1 MSTLNTLIPSFLRR
15 QASRNRHWVPPAN
28 NMPGQA
34 YKVRH
39 DRLNNLVAILIITFT
54 IIATGCS
61 TLKQRAEGPL
71 ATTISPE
78 AEALFSRLRS
88 QNSQLDSFKG
98 TGRMRIENQNGIQR
112 ARIMW
117 AGYQNEKLRLE
128 IMGATGQPVF
138 SFAYD
143 GERIYLISHAENRFY
158 SKRSSEASLE
168 KLISLPI
175 TVSAS
180 LDLLAGR
187 IPSEEHLLPISV
199 RVKEEGE
206 QILILKSLERKA
218 GHQKI
223 TIDTASGIVRQ
234 IEVFGKGERL
244 EYQVEFIY
252 MQTVSG
258 FEVPR
263 ELRFSNGSQA
273 SLQLVVERFWPNVA
287 IPESLFV
294 LERPD

>member
-1 MSTLNTLIPSFLRR
+1 MSKLNTFIPPFLRR
-15 QASRNRHWVPPAN
+15 LASRNRHWMPPAN

-34 YKVRH
+34 YKVRY
-39 DRLNNLVAILIITFT
+39 DRLNYLVAILIISFT

-71 ATTISPE
+71 ATTIPPE
-78 AEALFSRLRS
+78 AEALFNRLRAQNSRLH
-88 QNSQLDSFKG
+88 SFKG
-98 TGRMRIENQNGIQR
+98 TGRMRIENRNGIQR
-112 ARIMW
+112 TRIMW

-128 IMGATGQPVF
+128 IMGATGQPVL

-143 GERIYLISHAENRFY
+143 GERIYLISHTENRFY
-158 SKRSSEASLE
+158 SKRSSDASLE

-175 TVSAS
+175 SVSES

-187 IPSEEHLLPISV
+187 VPMEKHLLPTGV
-199 RVKEEGE
+199 HVKEEGE
-206 QILILKSLERKA
+206 QILVLKSLDRKA

-223 TIDTASGIVRQ
+223 TVDTASGTIRR
-234 IEVFGKGERL
+234 IEVLDKDERL
-244 EYQVEFIY
+244 EYQVEFIQ
-252 MQTVSG
+252 MQNVSG

-273 SLQLVVERFWPNVA
+273 SLQIVVERFWPNIA
-287 IPESLFV
+287 IPESLFE
-294 LERPD
+294 LDRPD

>member
-1 MSTLNTLIPSFLRR
+1 MSKLNTFIPSFLRR
-15 QASRNRHWVPPAN
+15 LASRNRHWMPPAN

-39 DRLNNLVAILIITFT
+39 DRLNYLVAILVISFT

-78 AEALFSRLRS
+78 AEALFNRLRS
-88 QNSQLDSFKG
+88 QNSQLQSFKG
-98 TGRMRIENQNGIQR
+98 TGRMRIENQNGIQQ

-143 GERIYLISHAENRFY
+143 GERIYLISHTENRFY
-158 SKRSSEASLE
+158 SKRSSDASLE

-175 TVSAS
+175 SVSDT
-180 LDLLAGR
+180 LDLLVGR
-187 IPSEEHLLPISV
+187 IPMEKECLPISV
-199 RVKEEGE
+199 HVKEEGE
-206 QILILKSLERKA
+206 QILVLKSLERKA

-223 TIDTASGIVRQ
+223 TIDTASGSVRR
-234 IEVFGKGERL
+234 IEAFDKDESL
-244 EYQVEFIY
+244 EYQAEFIR
-252 MQTVSG
+252 MQNVSG
-258 FEVPR
+258 FEVPK
-263 ELRFSNGSQA
+263 ELRFSDGSQA
-273 SLQLVVERFWPNVA
+273 SLQLFVERFWPNVA
-287 IPESLFV
+287 LPESLFE
-294 LERPD
+294 LDRPD

>member
-1 MSTLNTLIPSFLRR
+1 MSKLNTFIPPFLRR
-15 QASRNRHWVPPAN
+15 LAFRNRHWMPPAN

-39 DRLNNLVAILIITFT
+39 DRLNYLVAILIISFT

-78 AEALFSRLRS
+78 AEALFNRLRS
-88 QNSQLDSFKG
+88 QNSRLHSFKG
-98 TGRMRIENQNGIQR
+98 TGRMRIENRNGIQR
-112 ARIMW
+112 TRIMW

-128 IMGATGQPVF
+128 IMGATGQPVL

-143 GERIYLISHAENRFY
+143 GERIYSISHTENRFY
-158 SKRSSEASLE
+158 SKRSSDASLE

-175 TVSAS
+175 SVSES

-187 IPSEEHLLPISV
+187 ASMEKHLLPIGV
-199 RVKEEGE
+199 HVKEEGE
-206 QILILKSLERKA
+206 QILVLKNLEPKA

-223 TIDTASGIVRQ
+223 TIDTASGTIRR
-234 IEVFGKGERL
+234 IEVLDKDERL
-244 EYQVEFIY
+244 EYQVEFIQ
-252 MQTVSG
+252 MQNVSG

-263 ELRFSNGSQA
+263 ELRFSNGNQV

-287 IPESLFV
+287 IPESLFE
-294 LERPD
+294 LDRPD

>member
-1 MSTLNTLIPSFLRR
+1 MSKLYTFIPSFLRR
-15 QASRNRHWVPPAN
+15 QASRNRHWMPPAN
-28 NMPGQA
+28 IMPGQA

-39 DRLNNLVAILIITFT
+39 DRLNYSIAILIISFT

-78 AEALFSRLRS
+78 AEALFNRLRAQNSRLH
-88 QNSQLDSFKG
+88 SFKG
-98 TGRMRIENQNGIQR
+98 TGRMRIENRNGIQR
-112 ARIMW
+112 TRIMW

-128 IMGATGQPVF
+128 IMGATGQPVL

-143 GERIYLISHAENRFY
+143 GERIYLISHTENRFY
-158 SKRSSEASLE
+158 SKRSSDASLE

-175 TVSAS
+175 SVSES

-187 IPSEEHLLPISV
+187 ASMEKHLLPIGV
-199 RVKEEGE
+199 HVKQEGE
-206 QILILKSLERKA
+206 QILVLKNLERKA

-223 TIDTASGIVRQ
+223 TIDTASGTIRR
-234 IEVFGKGERL
+234 IEVLDKDERL
-244 EYQVEFIY
+244 EYQVEFIQ
-252 MQTVSG
+252 MQNVSG
-258 FEVPR
+258 FDVPK

-273 SLQLVVERFWPNVA
+273 SLQLVVERFWPNIA
-287 IPESLFV
+287 LPESLFE
-294 LERPD
+294 LDRPD

>member
-1 MSTLNTLIPSFLRR
+1 MSKLNTFSPSFLRR
-15 QASRNRHWVPPAN
+15 QASRNRHWMPPAN

-39 DRLNNLVAILIITFT
+39 DRLNYLVAILIISFT

-78 AEALFSRLRS
+78 AEALFNRLRS
-88 QNSQLDSFKG
+88 QNSRLHSFKG
-98 TGRMRIENQNGIQR
+98 TGRMRIENRNGIQR
-112 ARIMW
+112 TRIMW

-128 IMGATGQPVF
+128 IMGATGQPVL

-143 GERIYLISHAENRFY
+143 GERIYLISHTENRFY
-158 SKRSSEASLE
+158 SKRSSDASLE

-175 TVSAS
+175 SVSES

-187 IPSEEHLLPISV
+187 VPMEKHLLPTGV
-199 RVKEEGE
+199 HVKEEGQ
-206 QILILKSLERKA
+206 QILVLKNLERKA

-223 TIDTASGIVRQ
+223 TIDTASGTIRR
-234 IEVFGKGERL
+234 IEFLGKDERL
-244 EYQVEFIY
+244 EYQVEFIQ
-252 MQTVSG
+252 MQNVSG

-263 ELRFSNGSQA
+263 ELRFSNGNQV

-287 IPESLFV
+287 IPESLFE
-294 LERPD
+294 LDRPD